1 MLTET
6 QSETET
12 RDGKKW
18 SPDAD
23 QQQQQ
28 QLLSVTVCSTVAFLS
43 RRGVP
48 NQKKKIK

>member
-6 QSETET
+6 HTET

-23 QQQQQ
+23 QQQQ
-28 QLLSVTVCSTVAFLS
+28 LLSMTGCSTVAFLS